1 MEVSKRER
9 LKELFRRLA
18 GAPEAGSSQEALDQ
32 LANVLNGV
40 EDELTNIPFNPE
52 RWRSD
57 GRIYPPQED
66 NVVEVAGH
74 PRVKRYRT
82 VAHYVYIGANGSIEI
97 VALDGTLEFRKVG
110 TDGRGVWELN

>member
-1 MEVSKRER
+1 MEVPKRER
-9 LKELFRRLA
+9 LKELFRRL
-18 GAPEAGSSQEALDQ
+18 GDAPEAGSSQEALDQ

-40 EDELTNIPFNPE
+40 EDELTDIPFSPE

-66 NVVEVAGH
+66 SVSEVPGH
-74 PRVKRYRT
+74 PHVKRYRT
-82 VAHYVYIGANGSIEI
+82 VAHYVYIGANGSTEI

-110 TDGRGVWELN
+110 TDERDVWELN